1 MLTEEPTKYLSLFKE
16 FLVQQQI
23 KSGDP
28 SIDELIAEINRE
40 LLLRT
45 ARGPVM

>member
-23 KSGDP
+23 KNGDP
-28 SIDELIAEINRE
+28 SIDGLIAEINRE
-40 LLLRT
+40 LSLRT
-45 ARGPVM
+45 ERGPVH